1 VKQWLLTLAVLLA
14 AGSSSALAQAR
25 PAGPQATS
33 KSLQDPVT
41 APPARTYEQAM
52 TELLGVN
59 EAERT
64 TNADQNL
71 CVLFVVDVSGS
82 MNDLR
87 GDGESRIVHVQRK
100 LQDMIKSPLLS
111 GERAYLGIMSVGAS
125 DPGYDYRKYVVPF
138 TTRRDKSGI
147 QDPIEGLSRLVPQ
160 ADRGSSLRLAH
171 YRGLQAIQAFTARS
185 PSTQW
190 RKFLILLSDCYLD
203 GPRPVGGPD
212 FQVFDRFQQPRS
224 TEYQDWLRYATQ
236 SGISTLVVEPYNP
249 DWRTGPAIS
258 NKKNVFPDDL
268 AAVTPHIRASD
279 MPGAL
284 QAVVEG
290 ICVKGPESSASTIT
304 GPDASVLAGVS
315 QDQALSGAH
324 VHAAVEAKNAPSA
337 ALDQESGLNGRFFLV
352 LTWPPG
358 DMSGERRV
366 TLSAEAG
373 GYRGAGAQT
382 ITVRPGD
389 RAVYVVS
396 LAPNTDWRIPLVAGF
411 LGLLLVWLAWPWEL
425 RVNAQA
431 RPSILHLFQP
441 VRLFDR
447 DTNRAVATVFH
458 FGINWLSVKGRAT
471 VRVNGNKGPAFGPIP
486 GRCTVEISTGNKI
499 ATFLL
504 ESGFMKPGGKSNRP
518 AGAAPPRT
526 PAQPRR

>member
-1 VKQWLLTLAVLLA
+1 MKRFLALAALLLTSASGA
-14 AGSSSALAQAR
+14 AAQ
-25 PAGPQATS
+25 QATS
-33 KSLQDPVT
+33 KPLQDPVT
-41 APPARTYEQAM
+41 TPPARTYEQAM

-59 EAERT
+59 ESDRT
-64 TNADQNL
+64 TNADQDL

-87 GDGESRIVHVQRK
+87 GDGESRIVRVQRK
-100 LQDMIKSPLLS
+100 LQEMIKSPLLS
-111 GERAYLGIMSVGAS
+111 GERAYLGIMSVGAT

-147 QDPIEGLSRLVPQ
+147 QDPIEGLSKLVPK

-185 PSTQW
+185 PNASW

-212 FQVFDRFQQPRS
+212 FRIFDQFQKPS
-224 TEYQDWLRYATQ
+224 SAEYQDWLRYATE

-249 DWRTGPAIS
+249 EWRAGPPVS
-258 NKKNVFPDDL
+258 DKKNVFTDDL

-279 MPGAL
+279 APGPL

-290 ICVKGPESSASTIT
+290 ICIRGPENSTSTIVGPDADALSSASQ
-304 GPDASVLAGVS
+304 DLALASAR
-315 QDQALSGAH
+315 
-324 VHAAVEAKNAPSA
+324 VHASVEAKNQPQA

-352 LTWPPG
+352 LTWPAGDPG
-358 DMSGERRV
+358 GERRV
-366 TLSAEAG
+366 TLTAEAG
-373 GYRGAGAQT
+373 GYKGAAAQT

-396 LAPNTDWRIPLVAGF
+396 LAPNTDWRIPLIAGF
-411 LGLLLVWLAWPWEL
+411 LLLVGIWLAWPWEL

-431 RPSILHLFQP
+431 KPSILHLFQP

-447 DTNRAVATVFH
+447 DTNRAVATIYH
-458 FGINWLSVKGRAT
+458 CGINWLSVKGRAT
-471 VRVNGNKGPAFGPIP
+471 VRVNGSKGPGFRPIP
-486 GRCTVEISTGNKI
+486 GRCTVEITTGNKS

-504 ESGFMKPGGKSNRP
+504 ESGFMKPGGRSNRP
-518 AGAAPPRT
+518 AGGAAPRV
-526 PAQPRR
+526 PAAPRR